1 MFVFFILPSLYA
13 TAPPAIAMTENRS
26 LFIVSL
32 LRRSTFSTFVV
43 DYCKAIEQ
51 NEDTR
56 SIQFSYLIPVAADRL
71 QVGFPLLCRPPSDK
85 FRPSR
90 VRAHSLWHLR
100 SAQRV

>member
-1 MFVFFILPSLYA
+1 MFVFLILPSLYA

-26 LFIVSL
+26 LFIASL

-56 SIQFSYLIPVAADRL
+56 SVQFSYLIPVAADRL
-71 QVGFPLLCRPPSDK
+71 QVSSSLHASKRQASALTV
-85 FRPSR
+85 R
-90 VRAHSLWHLR
+90 VHSLWHLR
-100 SAQRV
+100 SARRV